1 VPGSPPPPLPE
12 VMSGGRLRVS
22 VPPGDPGQE
31 QNVVVTIDTHD
42 SSRDPQILSSTR
54 PLSTAVENGQ
64 VVDYAVT
71 PVYTGSTPILR
82 GITLSATGNSGFELV
97 LTILNQAKASQ

>member
-1 VPGSPPPPLPE
+1 
-12 VMSGGRLRVS
+12 
-22 VPPGDPGQE
+22 
-31 QNVVVTIDTHD
+31 VVVTIDTHD